1 MDSTKAFSVDNGLI
15 VDEENGGPFY
25 TGGTASPVG
34 QGLPANC
41 VYSQTVAGG
50 VILWQKYGAGDTSAD
65 WRNYP
70 AAGISYTP
78 SASAYRS
85 TSDNVNS
92 ALDELRELK
101 LYVPIDT
108 ATTLNGTLTLT
119 ATSNTLNIISG
130 TLTGYSVQ
138 LPDATTV
145 NHGSSYLIVNSST
158 NPITIKDG
166 AGGSLLTLNSEDVVE
181 CILEDDPNAAGT
193 WLTIVTS
200 GSATG
205 VASYVVTSN
214 TLFSTSSSTDVI
226 ITGFTT
232 TPVPGR
238 YSLYFSSDVVISQN
252 NRISQCVTF
261 VDGVAVPNTRR
272 TAQGVSSNFDAT
284 LATIGEVT
292 VNGAQAVD
300 IRVNV
305 SSGSLDVNQR
315 SLILIRLGS

>member
-1 MDSTKAFSVDNGLI
+1 MDSTKAFSAENGFI
-15 VDEENGGPFY
+15 VDEDNGGPFY
-25 TGGTASPVG
+25 TGGTTSPVG
-34 QGLPANC
+34 QGLPANTI
-41 VYSQTVAGG
+41 YTQTVGSG
-50 VILWQKYGAGDTSAD
+50 ILIWQKYGAGDTSAD

-70 AAGISYTP
+70 AVGISYTP

-85 TSDNVNS
+85 TTDNVRI

-101 LYVPIDT
+101 LYVPLDT

-119 ATSNTLNIISG
+119 DTSKSLNIISG

-138 LPDATTV
+138 LPDATTI
-145 NHGSSYLIVNSST
+145 NHGSSYVIVNSSS

-181 CILEDDPNAAGT
+181 CILENDPNAAGT
-193 WLTIVTS
+193 WLTIITS

-205 VASYVVTSN
+205 VVSYVVASN
-214 TLFSTSSSTDVI
+214 TLFSTSSTTDEI

-238 YSLYFSSDVVISQN
+238 YSLYFSSDVIISQN
-252 NRISQCVTF
+252 NRISQCVAF
-261 VDGVAVPNTRR
+261 IDGVASPNTRR
-272 TAQGVSSNFDAT
+272 TAQGVSSNFDAA

-292 VNGAQAVD
+292 VNGSQAID